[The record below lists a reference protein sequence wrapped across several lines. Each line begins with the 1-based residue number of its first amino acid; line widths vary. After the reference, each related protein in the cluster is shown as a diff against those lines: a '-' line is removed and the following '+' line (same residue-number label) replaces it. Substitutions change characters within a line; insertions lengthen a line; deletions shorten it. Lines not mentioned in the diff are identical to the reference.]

1 MSLGTIDPVPA
12 DVFPLSSEAGQ
23 AIPLS
28 VARPIG
34 TIKIDLALG
43 ADRTINL
50 QDAANLVSLYCTK
63 DTLIKLPGSTVVGDT
78 ITKAFWALANV
89 FYDLYLPASIV
100 ANSPEGGIIIIN
112 TIQRWAQIKNP
123 GSYQVG

>member
-1 MSLGTIDPVPA
+1 MSLGTTDPVPE

-28 VARPIG
+28 IARPIG
-34 TIKIDLALG
+34 TIKIDLG
-43 ADRTINL
+43 ASVDRAISL
-50 QDAANLVSLYCTK
+50 PAVANVVSLYCTK
-63 DTLIKLPGSTVVGDT
+63 DTLIKLPGSVVSGDVT
-78 ITKAFWALANV
+78 TKAFWALANV

-112 TIQRWAQIKNP
+112 ALQRWAQIKNP
-123 GSYQVG
+123 GAYYAG